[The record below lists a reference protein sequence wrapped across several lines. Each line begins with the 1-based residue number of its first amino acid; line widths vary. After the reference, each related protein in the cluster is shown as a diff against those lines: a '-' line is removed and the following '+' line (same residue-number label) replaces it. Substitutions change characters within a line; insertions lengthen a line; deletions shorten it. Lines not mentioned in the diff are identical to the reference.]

1 MNETNKVELVIV
13 TGMSGAGKSVAVQS
27 LEDIGYFCVDNLPPL
42 LLPKFWE
49 LMHESGKEKIAVVMD
64 LRSQDFFGSIDVYI
78 TKLIKQ
84 AGLDLTVLF
93 LDADDEVLVTRYK
106 ETRRSHPLSA
116 GESTYLGI
124 KRERE
129 LLQYLKSIS
138 QVVIDT
144 TNFKPKQLREQLM
157 QRFLTNPE
165 DVFHVNVTSFGFK
178 YGIPIDADLVFD
190 VRFLP
195 NPFYDET
202 MRELTGLDQEV
213 YDYVMKWPDTEEF
226 LIKLLDLLRFVLP
239 SYKREGKTQLL
250 IAIGCTG
257 GQHRSVS
264 LARYIDEQL
273 RDDYQTSLTHRDVE
287 KHVRG

>member
-116 GESTYLGI
+116 GESTYSGI